1 MLAIL
6 ARGAAHGYEL
16 KRIHDELFGEVA
28 APVNVGQIYVT
39 LGRLERDGLVARVT
53 GDRTGAGE
61 KDRKVYE
68 LTEVGHKALRSWLA
82 EPSELPVGKSD
93 VVLKLVAGLIRDSE
107 IAPAVAEHRARC
119 LEALRRLAAVRVT
132 GVRPGASAVVK
143 RADGPADGRADAGEG
158 SGITGVDVA
167 ELLIDASVQHLQAE
181 LRWLDLV
188 HDRLNGT

>member
-39 LGRLERDGLVARVT
+39 LGRLERDGLVARVA
-53 GDRTGAGE
+53 GEHAGVGE

-68 LTEVGHKALRSWLA
+68 LTELGHKALRSWLG

-93 VVLKLVAGLIRDSE
+93 VVLKLVAGLIRDGE

-119 LEALRRLAAVRVT
+119 LEALRRLAAVRLT
-132 GVRPGASAVVK
+132 GVRPGVVAVDDVSAS
-143 RADGPADGRADAGEG
+143 GGAGGG
-158 SGITGVDVA
+158 STIAGVDVA

-188 HDRLNGT
+188 HDRLSGG

>member
-39 LGRLERDGLVARVT
+39 LGRLERDGLVARVA
-53 GDRTGAGE
+53 GDHSGVGD

-68 LTEVGHKALRSWLA
+68 LTDLGQKALRGWLA

-93 VVLKLVAGLIRDSE
+93 VVLKLVAGLIRDGE

-132 GVRPGASAVVK
+132 GLRPGVAAVADDSHPDDSGAASAI
-143 RADGPADGRADAGEG
+143 A
-158 SGITGVDVA
+158 GVDVA
-167 ELLIDASVQHLQAE
+167 ELLLDASVQHLQAE

-188 HDRLNGT
+188 HNRLSGS